1 MAKSD
6 TPQDTAAPSNAAVPN
21 EYPVT
26 LTEFCQRLSATDKRV
41 ELIAAF
47 HHDEEA
53 AGRLSDLEGKYRARL
68 DAFANRPV

>member
-6 TPQDTAAPSNAAVPN
+6 TPLDTAAPPDAAAET

-47 HHDEEA
+47 HHDEDA
-53 AGRLSDLEGKYRARL
+53 AGRRSDLEGAYRARL
-68 DAFANRPV
+68 GAFINRPV

>member
-1 MAKSD
+1 MVKVN
-6 TPQDTAAPSNAAVPN
+6 TPQDATAPSDAEVAT

-53 AGRLSDLEGKYRARL
+53 AGRLSDLEAGYRARL
-68 DAFANRPV
+68 DIFANRPV